1 MKNDNFFQVHK
12 TVRGVRIVVATFEIV
27 QYSEK
32 AVAVFGDDTF
42 HIKDLLL
49 GINGLYNE
57 RLKYGNDIAKG
68 WIFYHRRKDELI
80 NLIMSGQVAKRF
92 MKKR

>member
-1 MKNDNFFQVHK
+1 MKNDNLFQVHK
-12 TVRGVRIVVATFEIV
+12 TVRGVRIVVATFEVV

-32 AVAVFGDDTF
+32 AIAVFGEDTF

-49 GINGLYNE
+49 GMDGIFNE

-68 WIFYHRRKDELI
+68 WIFYHKRKGAVI
-80 NLIMSGQVAKRF
+80 NLLMSWPVAKRF
-92 MKKR
+92 MKKS